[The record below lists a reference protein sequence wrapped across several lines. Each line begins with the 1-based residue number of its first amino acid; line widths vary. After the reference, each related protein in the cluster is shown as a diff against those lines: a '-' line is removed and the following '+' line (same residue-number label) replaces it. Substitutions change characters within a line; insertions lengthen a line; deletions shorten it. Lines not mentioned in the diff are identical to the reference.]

1 MTDIICA
8 YFGQDWTITTRGF
21 NTLKDAEKHGCE
33 MMPTPGVFGFAV
45 IKETADWW
53 QLRDDHSILPT
64 NGYNVAPHPVNNTY
78 QVTF

>member
-8 YFGQDWTITTRGF
+8 YFGQDWTTTVRGF

-33 MMPTPGVFGFAV
+33 MMPTPGVFGLAV

-64 NGYNVAPHPVNNTY
+64 NGYNVCPKTNGNFK
-78 QVTF
+78 VTF

>member
-8 YFGQDWTITTRGF
+8 YFGQDWTTTVRGF

-45 IKETADWW
+45 IRETADWW

-64 NGYNVAPHPVNNTY
+64 NGYNVCPKANGNFS
-78 QVTF
+78 VTF